1 APDIS
6 GTGRANPTA
15 MFLSAAMML
24 EWLGSRH
31 DRPALT
37 DAACRLEQAV
47 EEGFSAGE
55 IRPME
60 FGGPHGTKE
69 VTQAVIQRIHR

>member
-1 APDIS
+1 
-6 GTGRANPTA
+6 

-31 DRPALT
+31 ERPALV
-37 DAACRLEQAV
+37 DAARRLEQAV
-47 EEGFSAGE
+47 EDGFSSGK

-69 VTQAVIQRIHR
+69 VTQAVIRRLHR